1 MQENVGW
8 AGVIRTRA
16 FKSQN
21 LEPYHLATTHSK
33 TNFNFN
39 AKTSKMRL
47 VGKMGFEPIN
57 LSARVFETLMYAIPS
72 FAHINII
79 SYFSKNVKYNITGVK
94 EEIRTL
100 SSSSTDLRANHYTT
114 KTILS

>member
-16 FKSQN
+16 FKSQS

-39 AKTSKMRL
+39 AKISKMQL
-47 VGKMGFEPIN
+47 VGKMGFEPIS
-57 LSARVFETLMYAIPS
+57 LSTRVFETLMYAIPS

-79 SYFSKNVKYNITGVK
+79 SYFSKNVKYNITEVK

>member
-16 FKSQN
+16 FKSQS
-21 LEPYHLATTHSK
+21 LEPYHLATTHPK

-39 AKTSKMRL
+39 AETSKMQL
-47 VGKMGFEPIN
+47 VGEMGFEPIS
-57 LSARVFETLMYAIPS
+57 LSTRVFETPMYAIPS

-79 SYFSKNVKYNITGVK
+79 SYFSKNVKYNITEVK

-100 SSSSTDLRANHYTT
+100 SSNLADLRASHYTT
-114 KTILS
+114 KAILS

>member
-1 MQENVGW
+1 MQENIGW

-16 FKSQN
+16 FKSQS
-21 LEPYHLATTHSK
+21 LEPYHLATTHFK
-33 TNFNFN
+33 TNFNLMQ
-39 AKTSKMRL
+39 KTSKMQL
-47 VGKMGFEPIN
+47 VGEMGFEPIS
-57 LSARVFETLMYAIPS
+57 LSTRVFETPMYAIPS

-79 SYFSKNVKYNITGVK
+79 SYFSKNVKYNITEVK